1 MSDLK
6 RLMPFMVSILVVLAC
21 AVPSIPIRNADTM
34 NTNVANTVIAG
45 LTQSVTA
52 TFPASSTPSETLA
65 YTSTPTL
72 TYLTARVP
80 SPTLTFT
87 PLPGT
92 DTAIP
97 LLTDTAEPGLVK
109 ISVTRPTHCR
119 SGPGKSYEI
128 VGSLLVGMK
137 ADVIGRDPTSEYWYI
152 PNPYVFTDYC
162 WVWGEYAEFEGN
174 QLAVPVVMP
183 PPTPTSTATTIPTVD
198 FKLLGS
204 GHHSC
209 DKTHWMNITILNE
222 SNFTFSSINIV
233 MQDKVKNISRSV
245 TYNNFPIQTG
255 CEGLT
260 WVETVPADA
269 SATVLGPKFDYNIRG
284 NKLHVTVTVCSEK
297 DMKGACSTRET
308 NLVP

>member
-1 MSDLK
+1 
-6 RLMPFMVSILVVLAC
+6 
-21 AVPSIPIRNADTM
+21 
-34 NTNVANTVIAG
+34 
-45 LTQSVTA
+45 
-52 TFPASSTPSETLA
+52 
-65 YTSTPTL
+65 
-72 TYLTARVP
+72 
-80 SPTLTFT
+80 
-87 PLPGT
+87 
-92 DTAIP
+92 
-97 LLTDTAEPGLVK
+97 
-109 ISVTRPTHCR
+109 
-119 SGPGKSYEI
+119 
-128 VGSLLVGMK
+128 
-137 ADVIGRDPTSEYWYI
+137 I

-174 QLAVPVVMP
+174 QLSVPVVMP

-260 WVETVPADA
+260 WVETVPADV

-284 NKLHVTVTVCSEK
+284 NKMHVTVTVCSEK
-297 DMKGACSTRET
+297 DLKGACSTRET